1 MFAARE
7 SRCRKLLG
15 AAGESLLW
23 GNRCCGELLGAA
35 GAGDRLV
42 LVLLDAGAALGAS
55 VLVLLRVVSWAMQ
68 L

>member
-1 MFAARE
+1 M
-7 SRCRKLLG
+7 
-15 AAGESLLW
+15 GESLLRGIAW
-23 GNRCCGELLGAA
+23 CCGELLGAA

-42 LVLLDAGAALGAS
+42 FVLLGAGAALGAS